1 MVATGP
7 NAAAAARTALPR
19 RAAAAAAAT
28 IPFIEAAKDNFH
40 ISSRNF
46 CCVHCISRTIETRW
60 LYIIY
65 VVEVVVW

>member
-7 NAAAAARTALPR
+7 NAAGAAHGGRH

-60 LYIIY
+60 LYIY
-65 VVEVVVW
+65 VVV

>member
-1 MVATGP
+1 MTITLSLRFPDILEESGLLCAAT
-7 NAAAAARTALPR
+7 
-19 RAAAAAAAT
+19 AAT

-60 LYIIY
+60 LYIY
-65 VVEVVVW
+65 VVVW

>member
-7 NAAAAARTALPR
+7 NAAAAAHGRH
-19 RAAAAAAAT
+19 RAAAAAAVTT

-60 LYIIY
+60 LYIY
-65 VVEVVVW
+65 VVVVVW

>member
-7 NAAAAARTALPR
+7 NAAAAAHGHCN
-19 RAAAAAAAT
+19 AATAAAT

>member
-7 NAAAAARTALPR
+7 NAAAAAHGGRH

-60 LYIIY
+60 LYIY
-65 VVEVVVW
+65 VVVVVW

>member
-7 NAAAAARTALPR
+7 NAAAAAHGPTVARCR
-19 RAAAAAAAT
+19 HRAAAAAAT

-60 LYIIY
+60 LYIY
-65 VVEVVVW
+65 VVVVW

>member
-7 NAAAAARTALPR
+7 NAAAAAHGRYR
-19 RAAAAAAAT
+19 AAAAAAT

-60 LYIIY
+60 LYIY
-65 VVEVVVW
+65 VVVVW

>member
-7 NAAAAARTALPR
+7 NAAAAAHGRHH
-19 RAAAAAAAT
+19 AATTAAT

-60 LYIIY
+60 LYIY
-65 VVEVVVW
+65 VEVVVVW

>member
-7 NAAAAARTALPR
+7 NAAAAAHGCYR
-19 RAAAAAAAT
+19 AAAAAAT

-60 LYIIY
+60 LYIY
-65 VVEVVVW
+65 VVVVW

>member
-7 NAAAAARTALPR
+7 NAAAAAHGRYR
-19 RAAAAAAAT
+19 AAAT

-60 LYIIY
+60 LYIY
-65 VVEVVVW
+65 VVVVW

>member
-7 NAAAAARTALPR
+7 NAAAAAHGRHR
-19 RAAAAAAAT
+19 AAAAAT

-60 LYIIY
+60 LYIY
-65 VVEVVVW
+65 VVVVVW